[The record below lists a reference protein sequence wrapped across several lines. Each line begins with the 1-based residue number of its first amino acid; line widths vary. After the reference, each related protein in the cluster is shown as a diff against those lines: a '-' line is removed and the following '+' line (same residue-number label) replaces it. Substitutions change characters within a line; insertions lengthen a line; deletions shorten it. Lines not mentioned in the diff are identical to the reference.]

1 MNEEFSLE
9 DALIVLR
16 RRLVYFLAP
25 ILVIVPI
32 GLAVIMTLPPLY
44 AAQGKILVESQQIPE
59 ELIKSTATA
68 YAEERIQTIS
78 QRVLTRNRLLEVADK
93 FNLFPSDQ
101 GVSESKRV
109 DRMRQAFDIDIIQ
122 SNSNSRR
129 RNRDDNTIAFTVGF
143 SDRSPDKAFQIANE
157 FMTLFL
163 SEDVRARTEGAS
175 TATEFFTQESRRLA
189 EAIDQIEDR
198 IADYKAKNADALP
211 ENLDIHRETLIR
223 SEEDLTRVQASI
235 TLAEEEISSLQTQIA
250 TYLAGAGGAEGPAQE
265 LLRLRT
271 QLAALRADKTDSHPD
286 VKAMRDQIAAL
297 ERQLAPSG
305 AVQRLRSDLAAA
317 DQKLRQARAATPVD
331 EALVEQRRTEA
342 AEARERLSA
351 QIAREAAS
359 GSADLMMTQLQGRMD
374 MAGSRLVSLEDQ
386 ADALK
391 KTIADMQDRI
401 ARTPVVERGLA
412 TLTRDYQNLT
422 NEYQALRDKQASAQL
437 SENLED
443 NQKAEKFS
451 ILESAQR
458 PDAPSSPKRGQL
470 ALLLIAGATAAGLLF
485 AFGAE
490 MLFATLR
497 GRRHLTSLMHE
508 APIAVIPYIRAENE
522 PRFSL
527 PSFNREKFTLAQKSA

>member
-44 AAQGKILVESQQIPE
+44 VAQGKILVESQQIPE

-101 GVSESKRV
+101 GVSESRRV

-129 RNRDDNTIAFTVGF
+129 RNRDDNTIAFMIGF
-143 SDRSPDKAFQIANE
+143 SDRSPDKAFQVANE

-175 TATEFFTQESRRLA
+175 TATEFFAQESRRLA

-331 EALVEQRRTEA
+331 EALVQQRRTEA

-470 ALLLIAGATAAGLLF
+470 ALLLVAGATAAGLLF

-527 PSFNREKFTLAQKSA
+527 PSFNREKFAVARKSA